1 MDFVFLFLGIIIGL
15 TGGWLY
21 FKTKVAQGAGSTRA
35 AEEQREM
42 LRTQLSETRQEL
54 EKERQQVL
62 QLNQSLATSE
72 ANYRNMEE
80 RLRDQKKDLEALQ
93 EKFTH
98 EFKNLA
104 NEIFDEKN
112 KKSKENLGEILNPLK
127 EKIQEFEKKVEQSNK
142 DSLERNTAL
151 KEQLLNLKELNQQ
164 ITREAENLTRALKGD
179 RKAQGNWGEFI
190 LETILA
196 KSGLRKGEEYVV
208 QESLTTEEGKRY
220 QPDVVIKLPDNKN
233 LVIDSKVS
241 LVAYERFTSS
251 DDDAER
257 AGYLKQHIISLRTHV
272 KGLSEKNYQ
281 NLYDLGSLDFVLLF
295 IPIEPAFSLAIQNDH
310 QIFLDAY
317 EKNIVMVSP
326 STLIATLRTIASIWK
341 NEYQNRNAMEIARQG
356 GALYD
361 KFVGFT
367 DDLVKLGASLNS
379 TQNTYKDAMNKLSEG
394 KGNLVKKAESIKK
407 LGAQASKNLDPRLL
421 DRSEDE
427 GETNPKL

>member
-1 MDFVFLFLGIIIGL
+1 MDFAFLFLGIAIGL

-21 FKTKVAQGAGSTRA
+21 FKTKMAQGTGNARA

-42 LRTQLSETRQEL
+42 LRTQVSETRLEL
-54 EKERQQVL
+54 DKERQQVL
-62 QLNQSLATSE
+62 RLNQSLATSE

-164 ITREAENLTRALKGD
+164 ITKEAENLTRALKGD
-179 RKAQGNWGEFI
+179 SKAQGNWGEFI

-196 KSGLRKGEEYVV
+196 KSGLRKGEEYTF

-220 QPDVVIKLPDNKN
+220 QPDVVIKLPDSKN

-251 DDDAER
+251 DDDVER
-257 AGYLKQHIISLRTHV
+257 ANYLKQHIISLRTHV

-367 DDLVKLGASLNS
+367 DDLVKLGVGLKA
-379 TQNTYKDAMNKLSEG
+379 TQKTYEDAMNKLSEG

-407 LGAQASKNLDPRLL
+407 LGAQASKNIDPRLL
-421 DRSEDE
+421 DRSEEDVDID
-427 GETNPKL
+427 PQS